1 MNNSL
6 TSSAVARARQLKA
19 FFEVKIAKKG
29 FWEIKFCYPFFPST
43 LFFILFLTVGK
54 TKEGYEINVQG
65 IGKGVSLMWF
75 HAWPIHDM
83 AFV

>member
-19 FFEVKIAKKG
+19 FFEVKIAQKG
-29 FWEIKFCYPFFPST
+29 ILGNQILLPFLSINP
-43 LFFILFLTVGK
+43 LFILFLTVGK

-65 IGKGVSLMWF
+65 IGKFFMRQKVS
-75 HAWPIHDM
+75 
-83 AFV
+83 V